1 MSRMLAHSRRFGGAI
16 RCAAGLFYALLVV
29 ASPTPSLGSETATPA
44 GVPSS
49 QIWRM
54 PGDTKSARIEGEDG
68 SISWPVYVP
77 ASSVSRLNRF
87 QLVFQAAISV
97 MPEASW
103 LTVGINGRTLG
114 RIPIASPTSAKVIE
128 FDVPSGTLSP
138 GWNEVRLSTVQR
150 HRVDCSIDATYEL
163 WTQID
168 PVRTGFVGSPAV
180 IGSLDDLAA
189 VQPDA
194 SGVERIRLT
203 LPPNPEQSD
212 VERGLD
218 LAERVA
224 LRAHFL
230 HPVVDLSSAP
240 ASIEVSLIGTAIDA
254 AAAAKT
260 IAPGLQ
266 LVDRAAGLPT
276 LIPAVG
282 SRDFEKMFDRID
294 EEPTGTP
301 EGLRALSSAFGFRIR
316 PDRSVT
322 LAELG
327 VATHAFS
334 GRLFRTGFDL
344 VLPPDAYLSDYGEAK
359 LSVDGGYAGD
369 LLTDARLVIRVNGV
383 IDGSLALDRLGGA
396 VLKGQ
401 IIHMPLGAFRP
412 GRNHIEIEAQ
422 LPTLAD
428 QTCDTLTAID
438 AKERFLILGTSTL
451 TFPDLARISTFPNL
465 SATFV
470 NGFRTAR
477 NIPVNVYLPRPTVG
491 AIGAAGTLL
500 ANVAIHTGAPIDAT
514 ILQGQPRGSGA
525 AVVVSVASDLPAGF
539 LQSVG
544 VDTASTDAWSAAK
557 GESVAEA
564 IAAAKPTQNRTDE
577 QRLDTWGKDTLQ
589 TNSWLGSAVEWFE
602 RVSLRSLRS
611 AGLIDYPDPPY
622 SITSDTRF
630 MISQA
635 ILADTKVTLIAAPDE
650 PALIAGAIAIT
661 DTAQL
666 GHIDGRLAALDSA
679 GTGLDLAPTRH
690 PIFVST
696 APFTFS
702 NERLIAAGWLSSHAG
717 YYIAA
722 VLFVSILLG
731 ALTWVSL
738 KFSRAKG

>member
-1 MSRMLAHSRRFGGAI
+1 
-16 RCAAGLFYALLVV
+16 
-29 ASPTPSLGSETATPA
+29 
-44 GVPSS
+44 
-49 QIWRM
+49 
-54 PGDTKSARIEGEDG
+54 
-68 SISWPVYVP
+68 
-77 ASSVSRLNRF
+77 
-87 QLVFQAAISV
+87 
-97 MPEASW
+97 
-103 LTVGINGRTLG
+103 
-114 RIPIASPTSAKVIE
+114 
-128 FDVPSGTLSP
+128 
-138 GWNEVRLSTVQR
+138 
-150 HRVDCSIDATYEL
+150 
-163 WTQID
+163 
-168 PVRTGFVGSPAV
+168 
-180 IGSLDDLAA
+180 
-189 VQPDA
+189 
-194 SGVERIRLT
+194 
-203 LPPNPEQSD
+203 
-212 VERGLD
+212 
-218 LAERVA
+218 
-224 LRAHFL
+224 
-230 HPVVDLSSAP
+230 
-240 ASIEVSLIGTAIDA
+240 
-254 AAAAKT
+254 
-260 IAPGLQ
+260 
-266 LVDRAAGLPT
+266 
-276 LIPAVG
+276 
-282 SRDFEKMFDRID
+282 
-294 EEPTGTP
+294 
-301 EGLRALSSAFGFRIR
+301 
-316 PDRSVT
+316 

-477 NIPVNVYLPRPTVG
+477 NIPVNVYLPRPTAG
-491 AIGAAGTLL
+491 ARGAAGTLL
-500 ANVAIHTGAPIDAT
+500 ANVAIHTGAAIDAT
-514 ILQGQPRGSGA
+514 ILQGQPRGSAA
-525 AVVVSVASDLPAGF
+525 AVVVSVASDLPTGF
-539 LQSVG
+539 LQSAG
-544 VDTASTDAWSAAK
+544 VDPTSADAWSAAK
-557 GESVAEA
+557 GVGVAES
-564 IAAAKPTQNRTDE
+564 IAAPSPTAQNRSDL
-577 QRLDTWGKDTLQ
+577 QPLDTWGKDTLQ
-589 TNSWLGSAVEWFE
+589 TSSWLGSAVEWFE

-635 ILADTKVTLIAAPDE
+635 MLADTKVTLIAAPDE

-731 ALTWVSL
+731 ALTCVSL